1 MGKNLKG
8 KSIGR
13 GICQRKDG
21 IYQAKI
27 YVKGTPKP
35 IYLYDSNLNNLR
47 AKKKQH
53 ELIKNQSLSSAAFM
67 TLNDWFEHWMETVCA
82 VKLKNTTIRNYYDNY
97 NRRYY

>member
-27 YVKGTPKP
+27 YMKGSPKP
-35 IYLYDSNLNNLR
+35 TYLYDSNLNNLR
-47 AKKKQH
+47 
-53 ELIKNQSLSSAAFM
+53 IKRDIWNSSRIRTFPQSML
-67 TLNDWFEHWMETVCA
+67 L
-82 VKLKNTTIRNYYDNY
+82 
-97 NRRYY
+97 